1 MWDLT
6 VIVSKL
12 EKEGSIAPS
21 QKYAEQLAVF
31 DLYVKIVL
39 GICSSSLKVIELLTG
54 EISNLSCWQQE
65 GLVRNF
71 SHHCHLTDFL

>member
-1 MWDLT
+1 M
-6 VIVSKL
+6 SKL

-21 QKYAEQLAVF
+21 QKYTEQLAVF
-31 DLYVKIVL
+31 DLNVKIVL

-65 GLVRNF
+65 GLVRHF
-71 SHHCHLTDFL
+71 SHQSNSTDFL